1 MQHAGAQAEHVVQQE
16 NGHEPVRRLAAIG
29 VRGAK

>member
-1 MQHAGAQAEHVVQQE
+1 MQHAGAQAEHDAQQQ
-16 NGHEPVRRLAAIG
+16 NGHDVVRRLAAIG